1 MFKRTVDQYEKMRK
15 RNAYIDQYTR
25 EEGISKEDLFADFDQ
40 SREVVQGLIDEYV
53 ACESPDYIT
62 KGLLTE

>member
-1 MFKRTVDQYEKMRK
+1 MRK

-25 EEGISKEDLFADFDQ
+25 EEGISKENLFADFDQ